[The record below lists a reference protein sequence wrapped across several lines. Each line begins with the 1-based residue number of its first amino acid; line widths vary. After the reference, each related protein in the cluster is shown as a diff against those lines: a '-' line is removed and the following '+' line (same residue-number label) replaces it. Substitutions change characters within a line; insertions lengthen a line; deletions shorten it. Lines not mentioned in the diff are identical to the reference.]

1 MQNNVV
7 VAAGSVK
14 MFSDTHVVMVA
25 RVVDQ
30 FIGVTIPSGIQNSG
44 SQVLSTGIPMI
55 EIGSMSIEKAVSHVG
70 RDLHNTA
77 LMSMDGLFCPYVIN
91 ITGTGHSTLPSW
103 ISATSTDINATDL
116 NPFNPSNIFS
126 TGTNHFNTE
135 AVFRSG
141 SNIAYQNRLEA
152 VGAGTSGNV
161 FLYNE
166 IYDNNTGNFNTI
178 KAVGLKAPLVLT
190 GWGYDTNGKP
200 VPADTGNPEAFASGA
215 FRNPTLWKSGPLDA
229 RWDNDRQVWSVGST
243 TKVYLSK
250 VTNTYNTPDF
260 SYEIDRTL
268 NRDQFTRYTPRIR
281 RAFSASANIY
291 DPESIAYSANP
302 ENRGT
307 YEQLNY
313 MGLEFPHYEA
323 FIIRETVDD
332 VSPEYYNI
340 WTEDSGDCGH
350 LANPCSGDAYG
361 NHGSSSLNRK
371 ILIENPLKQN
381 LQAGDLCFTMKTGRS
396 KKVNS
401 GFFIGGSGV
410 QASGRIDINSVG
422 SGTFITTSAG
432 SGYTNGA
439 FAIVNSGISTSI
451 SLILTSGAVTSGT
464 LLPNIGFPPSR
475 TYDVT
480 IYPANAMVETEKLDI
495 HWIMQAEFKSQQV
508 VSHVVCDGGLLQTC
522 VVKLQTQGFK
532 SCEWCGE
539 DTALVNSF

>member
-190 GWGYDTNGKP
+190 GWGYDTGGKP

-229 RWDNDRQVWSVGST
+229 RWDNDRQVWSAGSN
-243 TKVYLSK
+243 TKVFLSK
-250 VTNTYNTPDF
+250 VTNTYNPINF
-260 SYEIDRTL
+260 SYEIDRATT
-268 NRDQFTRYTPRIR
+268 RDQFTRYAPTIR
-281 RAFSASANIY
+281 RAFSSSAAIY
-291 DPESIAYSANP
+291 DPEYLAYTANAS
-302 ENRGT
+302 NNGT

-313 MGLEFPHYEA
+313 VGLEFPHYEA
-323 FIIRETVDD
+323 FIIRETID
-332 VSPEYYNI
+332 SIGQSYYNI
-340 WTEDSGDCGH
+340 WTEDCQDCGH
-350 LANPCSGDAYG
+350 LSNPCISGQATQ
-361 NHGSSSLNRK
+361 HGSSSVGKK
-371 ILIENPLKQN
+371 ILIENPLKQSMD
-381 LQAGDLCFTMKTGRS
+381 AGDLCFTMKTGRS
-396 KKVNS
+396 KNVNTGS
-401 GFFIGGSGV
+401 FVGGSGV
-410 QASGRIDINSVG
+410 NASGTITTNASGV
-422 SGTFITTSAG
+422 GTFNVTSAG
-432 SGYTNGA
+432 SGYSLGG
-439 FAIVNSGISTSI
+439 FGIINSGISS
-451 SLILTSGAVTSGT
+451 SLSLTFTGGVLTTGVLVPGS
-464 LLPNIGFPPSR
+464 GFPHSK
-475 TYDVT
+475 TYGVS
-480 IYPANAMVETEKLDI
+480 IYPSNATVQTEDLDI

-508 VSHVVCDGGLLQTC
+508 VSHIECDGGLLQSC
-522 VVKLQTQGFK
+522 IVKIQTQGFK
-532 SCEWCGE
+532 SCEWCGV
-539 DTALVNSF
+539 DGALVNSF